1 MSHDVLLKVK
11 YHTPK
16 FYWKVG
22 EVRKETKT
30 KKGNFEEEKSD
41 ALCIATTNL
50 FVQKEANLKV
60 SGVY

>member
-30 KKGNFEEEKSD
+30 KKGNFEEEKS
-41 ALCIATTNL
+41 AAAKLGELGKICIVHCN
-50 FVQKEANLKV
+50 N
-60 SGVY
+60 